1 MEKERQAQVAPLL
14 SLHKDLKEELQNLMY
29 YAEEEELYKRE
40 NKKGGWSFLEIFLH
54 VNLLNDFYLCQFPA
68 SLAKATRPQARGTW
82 VGGQLLK
89 ATQKPRG
96 QKSLLPSRA
105 PAAVDPLKK
114 QEKGHALV
122 ADVIFRE
129 LITDLDSLGQHLA
142 QFPTYAY
149 EELRIQSLAPLVKL
163 NGWDA
168 LQLIPYHLQRHL
180 AQARALQQA

>member
-1 MEKERQAQVAPLL
+1 
-14 SLHKDLKEELQNLMY
+14 MY

-40 NKKGGWSFLEIFLH
+40 NKKRGWSFLEIFLH

-68 SLAKATRPQARGTW
+68 SLAQASRPQARSTW
-82 VGGQLLK
+82 VGGQLVK

-96 QKSLLPSRA
+96 QKSLLPMRA

-129 LITDLDSLGQHLA
+129 LITDLDTLGGHLE
-142 QFPTYAY
+142 QFSQYAY
-149 EELRIQSLAPLVKL
+149 EDLCIQSLAPFLKV

-168 LQLIPYHLQRHL
+168 LQIIPYHLQRHL